1 MGFSFY
7 AIKISKSYND
17 ICVIKDFSIKIENG
31 DVVGLIGNNGT
42 GKSTIM
48 RIAALVDNTY
58 SGEILINGKK
68 ANEHIKQFRKRIG
81 YIPQSNALI
90 DEMTVLDNL
99 KLFSMLSKKETNS
112 KIEELTLAFDM
123 NEFLNKKVKHLS
135 GGMKKRVNI
144 AAGLINNPD
153 MIVADEPFAGLDSS
167 QRDKV
172 ITYLKK
178 LSHDGVGQL
187 ISSHY
192 IENLK
197 SWSKSIVTLQR

>member
-1 MGFSFY
+1 MVE
-7 AIKISKSYND
+7 D
-17 ICVIKDFSIKIENG
+17 
-31 DVVGLIGNNGT
+31 
-42 GKSTIM
+42 
-48 RIAALVDNTY
+48 
-58 SGEILINGKK
+58 
-68 ANEHIKQFRKRIG
+68 
-81 YIPQSNALI
+81 
-90 DEMTVLDNL
+90 
-99 KLFSMLSKKETNS
+99 
-112 KIEELTLAFDM
+112 
-123 NEFLNKKVKHLS
+123 EFLNKKVKHLS